1 MTEEK
6 KEKKYYILGKVS
18 HQDDTSSVELLGEE
32 KTENGLSNRISDIMN
47 GSFPPSNLFVI
58 EGVRKEI
65 EIKAV
70 KLIEI
75 K

>member
-6 KEKKYYILGKVS
+6 KYYIFGKVL
-18 HQDDTSSVELLGEE
+18 HQDDTSPIELLGEAT
-32 KTENGLSNRISDIMN
+32 TEDGLSSRISSIMN
-47 GSFPPSNLFVI
+47 GSFPPKNLFVI

-70 KLIEI
+70 RIV
-75 K
+75 